1 MEISRASLNCETG
14 KETTDFTILYCF
26 KSYKLRLSREEIL
39 VTASKMMHNE
49 PGQLTFLFLSE
60 LCLLTYSNINCDANW
75 GWPEDYGSHIDLACL
90 TIKEFTHH
98 AIGGAMEIF
107 VQWENDGSRQKSRS
121 LEIVNN
127 QLWPVKQTDP
137 SQACRH
143 DWVTRGYLDDSL
155 MGGGVAST

>member
-60 LCLLTYSNINCDANW
+60 LCLLIYSNINCEAN
-75 GWPEDYGSHIDLACL
+75 
-90 TIKEFTHH
+90 
-98 AIGGAMEIF
+98 
-107 VQWENDGSRQKSRS
+107 
-121 LEIVNN
+121 
-127 QLWPVKQTDP
+127 
-137 SQACRH
+137 
-143 DWVTRGYLDDSL
+143 
-155 MGGGVAST
+155 